1 MKMTRTNL
9 PLLQQ
14 MCKTAG
20 KIVPTEWPDGLLGI
34 GFDMRAWVET
44 QETLPKKAGKTKPKT
59 VKPETDE

>member
-1 MKMTRTNL
+1 MTRTNL

-20 KIVPTEWPDGLLGI
+20 KIAPTAWPEGLLGI

-44 QETLPKKAGKTKPKT
+44 QEALPKKKKPTPKKT
-59 VKPETDE
+59 ETDSE